1 MNPIEIITNNN
12 DIYLQKRKLY
22 IIIII
27 QATLLRSV
35 LTLLSRLKFF
45 WILVIYVI
53 IQNFY
58 NCLL

>member
-35 LTLLSRLKFF
+35 YKE
-45 WILVIYVI
+45 
-53 IQNFY
+53 N
-58 NCLL
+58 

>member
-45 WILVIYVI
+45 
-53 IQNFY
+53 
-58 NCLL
+58 

>member
-35 LTLLSRLKFF
+35 SRLT
-45 WILVIYVI
+45 
-53 IQNFY
+53 NFTRF
-58 NCLL
+58 